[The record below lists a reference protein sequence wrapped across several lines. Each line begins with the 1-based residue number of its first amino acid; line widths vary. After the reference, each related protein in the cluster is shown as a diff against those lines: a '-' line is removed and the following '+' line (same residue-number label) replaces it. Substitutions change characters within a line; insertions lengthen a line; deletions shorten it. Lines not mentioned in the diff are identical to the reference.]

1 LKKLNQNS
9 PDKPAEKFLGLDIG
23 GANIKAVL
31 LEFKGEKISNFK
43 SLTLYFPIW
52 KLGKNQLPQTLNS
65 IKSKLASS
73 LNVRGL
79 GLTFTAELSDVYMSK
94 REGVAHIINSVRE
107 VFREFPIGV
116 VNCFGE
122 LISVEKA
129 LAEPLKAASANWAA
143 SGWMTSK
150 LFKEALTIDI
160 GSTTTT
166 IIPVKNGKI
175 MVEGKN
181 DLEKLSCGE
190 LVYTGAL
197 RTSPSAIVKEVPIRG
212 KPTRVSSENFAITAD
227 LYLALGEIS
236 REDYTVETPDG
247 RGKSVDEAL
256 ARIARLVCADLEM
269 LPREEVLSLA
279 DYVAEQQLKQ
289 IVEAV
294 NQVFHRYWDEEVSKE
309 NLTVIVA
316 GVRKGFLARKA
327 ALKAGFKKILCIDEV
342 LGFEASRVMP
352 AVGAA
357 FMAAE
362 TIGGISLK
370 S

>member
-1 LKKLNQNS
+1 
-9 PDKPAEKFLGLDIG
+9 
-23 GANIKAVL
+23 
-31 LEFKGEKISNFK
+31 
-43 SLTLYFPIW
+43 
-52 KLGKNQLPQTLNS
+52 
-65 IKSKLASS
+65 
-73 LNVRGL
+73 
-79 GLTFTAELSDVYMSK
+79 
-94 REGVAHIINSVRE
+94 
-107 VFREFPIGV
+107 
-116 VNCFGE
+116 
-122 LISVEKA
+122 
-129 LAEPLKAASANWAA
+129 
-143 SGWMTSK
+143 
-150 LFKEALTIDI
+150 
-160 GSTTTT
+160 
-166 IIPVKNGKI
+166 
-175 MVEGKN
+175 
-181 DLEKLSCGE
+181 
-190 LVYTGAL
+190 
-197 RTSPSAIVKEVPIRG
+197 
-212 KPTRVSSENFAITAD
+212 
-227 LYLALGEIS
+227 LALGEIS

-352 AVGAA
+352 AVGAT